1 MGGRTLRAGLKPIPD
16 PGELQRTMEIEL
28 GRPMSLEEVLLTRQS
43 LVQCRNERVVRGLA
57 VLGAAE
63 LIERAARR

>member
-1 MGGRTLRAGLKPIPD
+1 
-16 PGELQRTMEIEL
+16 MEIEL

-63 LIERAARR
+63 IIERAARR